1 MSGGLAGS
9 LARLHDAMNIQSWI
23 VLLAV
28 VALFIAVFRFYM
40 KKQRRNKGCGGCSC
54 GCNDC
59 EHCGL

>member
-1 MSGGLAGS
+1 
-9 LARLHDAMNIQSWI
+9 MNIQSWI

-28 VALFIAVFRFYM
+28 VALFVAVFRFYM
-40 KKQRRNKGCGGCSC
+40 KKQRRNKGCCGFSC

>member
-1 MSGGLAGS
+1 
-9 LARLHDAMNIQSWI
+9 MNIQSWI

-28 VALFIAVFRFYM
+28 VALFVAVFRFYM
-40 KKQRRNKGCGGCSC
+40 KKQRRNKGCGSCGCSC

>member
-1 MSGGLAGS
+1 
-9 LARLHDAMNIQSWI
+9 MNIQSWI

-28 VALFIAVFRFYM
+28 VVLFVGVFRFYM